1 MMKNSTPAI
10 DSVFVL
16 LSAALAMQ
24 TLLSACG
31 SLGGGGGGAENL
43 PDRGVQPYLIVR
55 QEPEPVETPD
65 AGVADVGTTDAE
77 VELPDPLYILQTD
90 NDVAYDDPFALQTS
104 SALLELW
111 ATRRTDDLTDIV
123 RISSIDD
130 GTTWSTPEPVPG
142 VLAWGDDAVVGVSQ
156 PFLLTSA
163 GTTLLAVVANE
174 QESIRVGAWNGTNV
188 SGASTPIS
196 ILNDTRFAAV
206 DSPSLLRADGQWIM
220 YASAVPVDPNDPE
233 ETLAPVLL
241 RTTSADGVNWQPT
254 VIVWAAEQ
262 ACALIAEDCV
272 AAGGIG
278 SPEVTL
284 ASSGAGRPV
293 YRLFFSS
300 GEDARASIHFAA
312 SHDGLNFSLFDRN
325 PIIEEDRYDEFG
337 PSNLFDGERYLLFF
351 SRNRR
356 GTERGIVWAIHAP
369 ENPVERF

>member
-1 MMKNSTPAI
+1 
-10 DSVFVL
+10 
-16 LSAALAMQ
+16 
-24 TLLSACG
+24 
-31 SLGGGGGGAENL
+31 
-43 PDRGVQPYLIVR
+43 
-55 QEPEPVETPD
+55 
-65 AGVADVGTTDAE
+65 
-77 VELPDPLYILQTD
+77 
-90 NDVAYDDPFALQTS
+90 
-104 SALLELW
+104 LW
-111 ATRRTDDLTDIV
+111 ATRTTDDLTDIV
-123 RISSIDD
+123 RISSSDD
-130 GTTWSTPEPVPG
+130 GTTWSTPEPVLG
-142 VLAWGDDAVVGVSQ
+142 VLSWGDESVVGVSQ
-156 PFLLTSA
+156 PFLYADAETSR
-163 GTTLLAVVANE
+163 LAVVANE
-174 QESIRVGAWNGTNV
+174 QESIRVGVWNGTNI

-196 ILNDTRFAAV
+196 ILSDTRFAAV

-220 YASAVPVDPNDPE
+220 YASAVPVDPNDPD

-241 RTTSADGVNWQPT
+241 RTTSADGVSWQPT
-254 VIVWAAEQ
+254 TIIWSAEQ

-278 SPEVTL
+278 SAEVRL

-300 GEDARASIHFAA
+300 GEDARSSIHFAA
-312 SHDGLNFSLFDRN
+312 SHDGLSFSLFDRN

>member
-1 MMKNSTPAI
+1 MMKTPPPAI

-16 LSAALAMQ
+16 VSAALALQ
-24 TLLSACG
+24 ALLSACG

-65 AGVADVGTTDAE
+65 AGTTDAGTADAE

-90 NDVAYDDPFALQTS
+90 NDVAFGDPFVQQTS
-104 SALLELW
+104 TGILELW
-111 ATRRTDDLTDIV
+111 ATRTTDDLTDIV
-123 RISSIDD
+123 RISSADE
-130 GTTWSTPEPVPG
+130 GLTWSTPEPVPG
-142 VLAWGDDAVVGVSQ
+142 VLAWGDDTVAGVSQ

-174 QESIRVGAWNGTNV
+174 QESVRVGVWNETNIT
-188 SGASTPIS
+188 GASTPIS
-196 ILNDTRFAAV
+196 ILTDTRFAAI
-206 DSPSLLRADGQWIM
+206 DSPSLLRTDGQWVL
-220 YASAVPVDPNDPE
+220 YASAVPVDPADPE
-233 ETLAPVLL
+233 ETLAPVLV
-241 RTTSADGVNWQPT
+241 RTTSADGATWQPAA
-254 VIVWAAEQ
+254 IVWSTEL
-262 ACALIAEDCV
+262 ACADVAEDCV

-278 SPEVTL
+278 SPEVRL

-337 PSNLFDGERYLLFF
+337 ASNVFDGERYLLFF

>member
-1 MMKNSTPAI
+1 MMKTPTPAI

-16 LSAALAMQ
+16 VSATLALQ

-55 QEPEPVETPD
+55 QEPEPVQVPD
-65 AGVADVGTTDAE
+65 AGAADVGTSDAE
-77 VELPDPLYILQTD
+77 VELPDPLYLLQTD
-90 NDVAYDDPFALQTS
+90 NDVAFDDPFIRQVA
-104 SALLELW
+104 AGVLELW
-111 ATRRTDDLTDIV
+111 ATRTTDDLTDIV
-123 RISSIDD
+123 RISSLDD
-130 GTTWSTPEPVPG
+130 GATWSTPEPVPG
-142 VLAWGDDAVVGVSQ
+142 VLSWGDDTVVGVSQ
-156 PFLLTSA
+156 PFLSLSA
-163 GTTLLAVVANE
+163 GTTMLAVVANE
-174 QESIRVGAWNGTNV
+174 QESIRVGVWNGTSI

-196 ILNDTRFAAV
+196 ILTDTQFAAV
-206 DSPSLLRADGQWIM
+206 DSPSLLRTDGQWVL
-220 YASAVPVDPNDPE
+220 YASALPVDPDDPQ
-233 ETLAPVLL
+233 ETLAPVLI
-241 RTTSADGVNWQPT
+241 RTTSIDGATWQPA
-254 VIVWAAEQ
+254 VIVWSAEQ
-262 ACALIAEDCV
+262 ACSEVAEDCV
-272 AAGGIG
+272 ASGGIG
-278 SPEVTL
+278 SPEVRL

-312 SHDGLNFSLFDRN
+312 SHDGLSFRLFDRN

-369 ENPVERF
+369 QNPVERF